1 MLKNIL
7 SIIYGFFVGKRND
20 KFDKSQ
26 EIVKCTVPVI
36 SVGNLSVGGTGKT
49 PFVQML
55 TKYFISKG
63 FKPGIV
69 GKGYKRKSKGEVVV
83 GDGTKV
89 LVSAREGGD
98 EMVLLADSLNVPVI
112 AHDSKTEAALSMQ
125 EKFDIDLIIVDDG
138 FQHRRLHRDLDIV
151 LIDKETYEN
160 PELMPVGR
168 LREPIESIKRADVV
182 CTTGNFELGTNFTQH
197 FKEKVVRIRVKPVE
211 ANPYYLSDKFQL
223 KIRDSKKNPVNCIAL
238 AGIAKPNR
246 FFDMLKDLGY
256 TTLDSH
262 SFPDHHNYSKSDLQL
277 LIDKCKNKKC
287 DHIATTEKDA
297 AKIIEFNDMLIAN
310 DIKCVVFPIAL
321 TITDGKIEFFKI
333 LGSRINQLIHSNM
346 KETVLN
352 QDAIE

>member
-7 SIIYGFFVGKRND
+7 SKIYGFFVGKRND
-20 KFDKSQ
+20 KFDNSQ
-26 EIVKCTVPVI
+26 EIIKCRVPVI

-63 FKPGIV
+63 FKPGII
-69 GKGYKRKSKGEVVV
+69 GKGYKRQSKGEVIV

-89 LVSAREGGD
+89 LVSATIGGD

-112 AHDSKTEAALSMQ
+112 AHDSKAKAALSMQ
-125 EKFDIDLIIVDDG
+125 EKFDVDLIIVDDG
-138 FQHRRLHRDLDIV
+138 FQHRQLHRDLDIV

-182 CTTGNFELGTNFTQH
+182 CITGSFELQNNFTRH
-197 FKEKVVRIRVKPVE
+197 FKENVVRIRVKPVQ
-211 ANPYYLSDKFQL
+211 ANPYYMIDKFQL
-223 KIRDSKKNPVNCIAL
+223 KIRDSIKNPLNCIAF

-256 TTLDSH
+256 STLDSH
-262 SFPDHHNYSKSDLQL
+262 SFPDHHNYSISDLKL
-277 LIDKCKNKKC
+277 LIDLCNRKKC

-297 AKIIEFNDMLIAN
+297 AKIIEFNDLLTEN
-310 DIKCVVFPIAL
+310 NIKCVVFPIAL
-321 TITDGKIEFFKI
+321 TITDGKIDFFKI
-333 LGSRINQLIHSNM
+333 LGSRINRLIHNKRKSTISNH
-346 KETVLN
+346 E
-352 QDAIE
+352 